1 MKNFSFLCSILGSL
15 LLLVL
20 ASSCSSNKQ
29 VFYFQNAPAVSKVAV
44 KKAEPAPVYTASTEL
59 TAVDLLAVAS
69 PPSEEKAEVKTYSKK
84 ELRKLVKTTLR
95 SLKDTIN
102 TRKGDKRVKVTA
114 NKEKLSQLQTEAEEL
129 KNSVNVE
136 KNDKKVTVN
145 VKQPRTNLSQ
155 TELILVGVA
164 ALLVLV
170 ILLSI
175 PVLGNIL
182 GLILGLAVVAAA
194 VALLL
199 GVIEINGF

>member
-1 MKNFSFLCSILGSL
+1 MKNLRFIGSILSL
-15 LLLVL
+15 LIALVF
-20 ASSCSSNKQ
+20 ASCSSNKQ
-29 VFYFQNAPAVSKVAV
+29 VFYFKNTPETSKVAV
-44 KKAEPAPVYTASTEL
+44 KKAEPAPVYTASTDL
-59 TAVDLLAVAS
+59 TVAEMAAVAA
-69 PPSEEKAEVKTYSKK
+69 PPAEEKVVTKTYTKK
-84 ELRKLVKTTLR
+84 ELRKLVKTTLK
-95 SLKDTIN
+95 SLKDSVN
-102 TRKGDKRVKVTA
+102 TRKGDKRVKVSA
-114 NKEKLSQLQTEAEEL
+114 NKDRLAQLQTEAEEL

-136 KNDKKVTVN
+136 RNDKKVTVN

-182 GLILGLAVVAAA
+182 ALVLGLAVIAAA
-194 VALLL
+194 VAVLL

>member
-1 MKNFSFLCSILGSL
+1 MKNLRLIGSILSL
-15 LLLVL
+15 IIALIC
-20 ASSCSSNKQ
+20 ASCSSNKQ
-29 VFYFQNAPAVSKVAV
+29 VFYFKNTPETSKVAV
-44 KKAEPAPVYTASTEL
+44 KKIEPAPVYTATTDL
-59 TAVDLLAVAS
+59 TVAEMAAVAT
-69 PPSEEKAEVKTYSKK
+69 PPTEEKALTKTYTKK
-84 ELRKLVKTTLR
+84 ELRKLVKTTLK

-102 TRKGDKRVKVTA
+102 TRKGDKRVKVSA
-114 NKEKLSQLQTEAEEL
+114 NKDRLSQLQTEAEEL

-164 ALLVLV
+164 ALLVLL
-170 ILLSI
+170 ILFNI
-175 PVLGNIL
+175 PVLGTIL
-182 GLILGLAVVAAA
+182 AVALGLAIVAVA